1 MSPLRCE
8 ISFDKKIQG
17 PGHVLSHVEK
27 HEMAR
32 PQLGSANFKILF
44 LFLVFCIILFFCGEE
59 LGSVKAVTKYSANC
73 SNY

>member
-27 HEMAR
+27 HEIAR

-44 LFLVFCIILFFCGEE
+44 LFWFFVEREE
-59 LGSVKAVTKYSANC
+59 LGSVKAVTKYSANF